1 MITKK
6 QLLSGKSLLFGNN
19 ENEGDMYYNYRL
31 NAYMILYN
39 DMFIHSSLTFEDSLN
54 VLTNLF
60 EKDNLSIFE
69 IY

>member
-19 ENEGDMYYNYRL
+19 ENEGDMYYSYRL

-39 DMFIHSSLTFEDSLN
+39 GMFIHSSLTYASALK
-54 VLTNLF
+54 VLTKLF
-60 EKDNLSIFE
+60 RKDNLNIFE